1 MINRDEI
8 YRSNS
13 NTRGADCGK
22 LQPSFCLV
30 TIGNFDAMR
39 HSSEIA
45 SFTEMGNVGRVGKT
59 VGMLRT
65 ISANKNTNR
74 M

>member
-1 MINRDEI
+1 LWKIA
-8 YRSNS
+8 
-13 NTRGADCGK
+13 T
-22 LQPSFCLV
+22 SFCLV

-45 SFTEMGNVGRVGKT
+45 SFTEMENVGRVGKT

-65 ISANKNTNR
+65 ISQSANKNTNR